1 MRRII
6 LIISLFTFFVS
17 QALSQC
23 SPNFIYTSLGLPG
36 VFPPAIQIPNLP
48 VPLGISDGTVGVN
61 YSQTLTMIVPQD
73 TTLDIGFLLP
83 SAAVAAM
90 NLAGISTTMTVDI
103 NHVSF
108 DVQGLPNGVSYQCD
122 ISSCQYPSNSDGCI
136 QLSGIPTIAGTFSV
150 PVNMTVNIQL
160 PSINIPLYGTVGG
173 MGQDIPAFAAQTYDL
188 LINQSTFLEDFYNT
202 TRIYPNPTNSITT
215 LRINLES
222 AKSISISIQS
232 IDGKMIASRDYGVMA
247 GPYSLDLDFSHLSNG
262 IYFIEA
268 MIGNRII
275 REKIIKN

>member
-1 MRRII
+1 MRKT
-6 LIISLFTFFVS
+6 LLFLTIFFLS
-17 QALSQC
+17 FSKGYSQC
-23 SPNFIYTSLGLPG
+23 SPDFLYTSLGLPG

-48 VPLGISDGTVGVN
+48 LPLGISDGTVGVN

-108 DVQGLPNGVSYQCD
+108 DVQGLPNVVSYQCD

-136 QLSGIPTIAGTFSV
+136 QLSGTPTIAGTFSV

-188 LINQSTFLEDFYNT
+188 LINQSTFLEGSYNT
-202 TRIYPNPTNSITT
+202 TRIYPNPTNSICNIEFNSSKKIRVFNSIGE
-215 LRINLES
+215 LIYYSNDFLDRFVFSGSYFGKGIFILES
-222 AKSISISIQS
+222 FDKDSYEQH
-232 IDGKMIASRDYGVMA
+232 K
-247 GPYSLDLDFSHLSNG
+247 L
-262 IYFIEA
+262 
-268 MIGNRII
+268 II
-275 REKIIKN
+275 N